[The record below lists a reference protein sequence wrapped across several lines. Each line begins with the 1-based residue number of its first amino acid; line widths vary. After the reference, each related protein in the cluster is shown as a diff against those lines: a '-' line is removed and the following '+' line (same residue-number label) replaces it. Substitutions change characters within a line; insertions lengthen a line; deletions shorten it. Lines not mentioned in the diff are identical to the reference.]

1 MLLRSNLARYI
12 DQSILTKGKKKDR
25 NWKMRVFKIV
35 FSGSHHFQHYCTD
48 CLYEGSGWFVEDDK
62 RSGPL
67 CYFQKKIST
76 FYSVYQVT
84 WKLDRFNSTKEL
96 TLNGCLMDIF
106 SFGLFF
112 FIEIIYLE
120 LWFWKEMIFLL
131 NHPQNKKSDSTAIT
145 L

>member
-1 MLLRSNLARYI
+1 MFGISVRSNLARCI
-12 DQSILTKGKKKDR
+12 DQSILTKGEKKDR

-96 TLNGCLMDIF
+96 TLNGCLMDNFFHSDCFFHRNYIF
-106 SFGLFF
+106 RTLILKRNDFF
-112 FIEIIYLE
+112 V
-120 LWFWKEMIFLL
+120 
-131 NHPQNKKSDSTAIT
+131 KSSSE
-145 L
+145 